1 MQFLN
6 FVLLQLDE
14 ACRHIKDGRLAQLRI
29 ALLLLDNAAEIQMER
44 CASNHL
50 MHEAMQERIRHMV
63 FQIPE
68 DKRGEHLQ
76 KLADWEPLTYSA
88 KHKVS
93 RNFDD
98 KVKYLSERTKQLDS
112 RLAGPLIHLHRYRNE
127 AYHHARVRKDT
138 IETAARLL
146 LEIYCTLLLSLSRG
160 GTAYA
165 SNEDYSWLAERFGK
179 HPIGL
184 MADDNNVP
192 KAVQEFRNIFE
203 LDDNSVS
210 NLLTDHLLSRIQGV
224 LDSLAF
230 IVENTGCPDR
240 ETAIRDSHAFNV
252 ARCKE
257 EGRGIRKLVST
268 EDRHSLT
275 FLSDLRKKVKDITRA
290 ANRLDTFD
298 RFSLL
303 ESEFEPVEQSVHEL
317 AAEVDRMIQMEIDIA
332 RGK

>member
-44 CASNHL
+44 CASDNL
-50 MHEAMQERIRHMV
+50 MHETMRERIRHTAL
-63 FQIPE
+63 QIPE
-68 DKRGEHLQ
+68 GQRGEHLQ
-76 KLADWEPLTYSA
+76 KLADWEPLTYRA
-88 KHKVS
+88 KRSVY

-98 KVKYLSERTKQLDS
+98 KVKYLSERTKQLDT
-112 RLAGPLIHLHRYRNE
+112 RLAGPLIYLHRYRNE
-127 AYHHARVRKDT
+127 AYHHARVRKET

-146 LEIYCTLLLSLSRG
+146 LEINCALLLCLSRG
-160 GTAYA
+160 WTMYA
-165 SNEDYSWLAERFGK
+165 SNEDYSWLAERFAK
-179 HPIGL
+179 QSLRL
-184 MADDNNVP
+184 MHNDSLVP
-192 KAVQEFRNIFE
+192 EAVQEFRDIIK

-210 NLLTDHLLSRIQGV
+210 NLLADHLLSRIKAV

-230 IVENTGCPDR
+230 VVQNTRCPDR
-240 ETAIRDSHAFNV
+240 ETAIRDSHAFNL
-252 ARCKE
+252 ARCKQ
-257 EGRGIRKLVST
+257 EGRSIQALVSA
-268 EDRHSLT
+268 EDRHSLK
-275 FLSDLRKKVKDITRA
+275 FLSNLRKKVKGIRRA
-290 ANRLDTFD
+290 AERLDSFH

-317 AAEVDRMIQMEIDIA
+317 AGEVDGMIQLQIDIS